1 MMFIRCSE
9 LESDALAHRGGELV
23 FSIFSVDWELLRKGL
38 IANAIGLFFSKGTRA
53 QREQKAL
60 SGRCAST
67 GWTSNPNRS
76 LI

>member
-38 IANAIGLFFSKGTRA
+38 IANAIGLFFF
-53 QREQKAL
+53 QKAL
-60 SGRCAST
+60 VLNVNKRRCQAAAPAPAGPRTRTGR
-67 GWTSNPNRS
+67 
-76 LI
+76 

>member
-1 MMFIRCSE
+1 
-9 LESDALAHRGGELV
+9 
-23 FSIFSVDWELLRKGL
+23 VDWELLRKGL

-67 GWTSNPNRS
+67 GWTSNSNRS